1 MSKYELML
9 IWEGNIGD
17 YASAPRYRIVAGIDR
32 TTIIEVASTDALGS
46 PIWVALESVNN
57 REKIFAK
64 AFVELA
70 SRIKKLE
77 EANNAKFSIEPKP
90 LLD

>member
-1 MSKYELML
+1 MSKYIPML
-9 IWEGNIGD
+9 IWEGKLVD
-17 YASAPRYRIVAGIDR
+17 YATSARYRIVACLDQVP
-32 TTIIEVASTDALGS
+32 IIEVASTDALGS
-46 PIWVALESVNN
+46 PIWVESEVQKE

-70 SRIKKLE
+70 SKIKKLE
-77 EANNAKFSIEPKP
+77 ADNNAKTQEQKP